1 MNRKFLILGLLI
13 GILQSGTVFAKYTAG
28 SIGVV
33 TRFMGASNLKAPKS
47 SDHKNF
53 GYSMTMLEF
62 FPQERKGLLGYSS
75 YIQVRFA
82 IPFTE
87 FQRIDTFLNEFRW
100 GFLFGGSSR
109 LVNTVKE
116 DTGKGWGLFLN
127 GGMTVDLVTAKRY
140 EKMTSDFIN
149 TPVNLG
155 AELSLR
161 TVYNFNKYAAI
172 TFGIDIGYIMSFS
185 YLNTSESPI
194 PGIDIPNMNDVRFDH
209 AMVYGFTIGFLF

>member
-13 GILQSGTVFAKYTAG
+13 GLFQSGELFAKYTAG

-33 TRFMGASNLKAPKS
+33 TRFMGASNLKAPKN

-62 FPQERKGLLGYSS
+62 FPEERKGLLGYSS
-75 YIQVRFA
+75 YVQIRFA
-82 IPFTE
+82 TPFTSS
-87 FQRIDTFLNEFRW
+87 QKIGTFLNEFRW

-109 LVNTVKE
+109 LLNTVKE
-116 DTGKGWGLFLN
+116 DTGKGWGMFLN
-127 GGMTVDLVTAKRY
+127 GGMTIDFVSAERYGNMTADK
-140 EKMTSDFIN
+140 IN

-161 TVYNFNKYAAI
+161 TVYNFNKNAAI

-185 YLNTSESPI
+185 YLDTSKSPI
-194 PGIDIPNMNDVRFDH
+194 PGMDIPDMNDVRFDH

>member
-13 GILQSGTVFAKYTAG
+13 GLLQSGDLFARYTPG
-28 SIGVV
+28 SIGVA
-33 TRFMGASNLKAPKS
+33 TRFMGASNLKAPKD

-62 FPQERKGLLGYSS
+62 FPQERRGLLGYSS
-75 YIQVRFA
+75 YVQIRLA
-82 IPFTE
+82 TPFTSS
-87 FQRIDTFLNEFRW
+87 QKIGTFLNEFRW
-100 GFLFGGSSR
+100 GFLFGGSTR
-109 LVNTVKE
+109 LLNTVKE

-127 GGMTVDLVTAKRY
+127 GGLTIDLVTSERY
-140 EKMTSDFIN
+140 KKMSTDRIN

-161 TVYNFNKYAAI
+161 TVYNFHKYAAI

-185 YLNTSESPI
+185 YVNTVNTPI
-194 PGIDIPNMNDVRFDH
+194 PGFDVPDINDVRFDN

>member
-1 MNRKFLILGLLI
+1 MNRKFLIIGLLI
-13 GILQSGTVFAKYTAG
+13 GIFQSGMVFAKYRAG

-33 TRFMGASNLKAPKS
+33 TRFMGASNLKAPKN

-75 YIQVRFA
+75 YVQIRFA
-82 IPFTE
+82 TPFTSS
-87 FQRIDTFLNEFRW
+87 QRIGTFLNEFRW

-109 LVNTVKE
+109 LVNTVKK

-127 GGMTVDLVTAKRY
+127 GGMTIDLVSAERY
-140 EKMTSDFIN
+140 KEMSTDYIN

-172 TFGIDIGYIMSFS
+172 TFGVDIGYIMSFS
-185 YLNTSESPI
+185 YIDTTGVLI
-194 PGIDIPNMNDVRFDH
+194 PGVDIPDVNDVLFNH
-209 AMVYGFTIGFLF
+209 AMVYGLTVGFLF